1 MIIANNATHRFFLSN
16 YNGQNSKL
24 QTSMARLSSG
34 MRIIQ
39 PGEAPADLGIS
50 ERFRAQVR
58 SSEEA
63 GRVIQNA
70 INMFQSTDAWMQEVS
85 NILDRMSE
93 LTISAA
99 DGSKSDAD
107 RSNLELEFQQLKS
120 EVARIS
126 EAGKYNGLQVN
137 GKTAVAVYD
146 YHEHA
151 IKYSQGDG
159 EELRD
164 LGINFRD
171 GTSSDNNVQYAFESS
186 ATNGTVGDFLFT
198 DDGKNLVYIAQ
209 KSVGSLSAR
218 QTLMKLEIE
227 SNTITTVQMTSAGG
241 ASANTQARL
250 VMDEKGRIWV
260 SDPSTT
266 TSSAVKMFNV
276 KLLDHDAMSL
286 DAGGS
291 GATNDWAG
299 GVQLASAFSNFSV
312 HGDYVYYIERSGN
325 VAAGKLR
332 YIKQSLYDQTEKEVL
347 LYDLSGST
355 YNLDKGENYA
365 ISQDGQY
372 IAFEDED
379 NSSKGTLVVI
389 NTLSGEKYSESM
401 GTRTNSIVGLDFDAN
416 NRLYWTD
423 TGSTSDDNSIKRVSI
438 ASGDEPMLGDVETVR
453 TGNAGHFGAYA
464 SGMASYNL
472 GLSVSGGSPAG
483 DYRFQ
488 VGSDAGMSVDFQ
500 SADIQLVK
508 LGISNLSVSSLDK
521 AQAAIKPLQDAI
533 DKVANQRA
541 IIGAQVSRLNF
552 IHSANA
558 SFADNIAAA
567 ESRIRDVDIA
577 AETSRLTNAQ
587 IMAQTGISVLS
598 QANVAKQNVLRLL
611 Q

>member
-16 YNGQNSKL
+16 YNSQNSKL

-70 INMFQSTDAWMQEVS
+70 INMFQSTDAWLQEVS

-93 LTISAA
+93 LTISSA

-107 RSNLELEFQQLKS
+107 RANLELEFQQLKS

-137 GKTAVAVYD
+137 GKTAVATYD
-146 YHEHA
+146 YHNHK
-151 IKYSQGDG
+151 IMYSQGDG
-159 EELRD
+159 AELRD

-186 ATNGTVGDFLFT
+186 ATNGSVGDFLFT
-198 DDGKNLVYIAQ
+198 DDGKNLIYVAQ

-218 QTLMKLEIE
+218 QTLMKLELE
-227 SNTITTVQMTSAGG
+227 SNSITTVQMTSAGG
-241 ASANTQARL
+241 TSANTQARL
-250 VMDEKGRIWV
+250 IMDDKGRVWV
-260 SDPSTT
+260 SDPSTAT
-266 TSSAVKMFNV
+266 NSAVKMFNV
-276 KLLDHDAMSL
+276 KLLDSDDMSL

-299 GVQLASAFSNFSV
+299 GVSLASGFSNFAV

-332 YIKQSLYDQTEKEVL
+332 YVKQSLYDQTEKEVL
-347 LYDLSGST
+347 LYDLSAST
-355 YNLDKGENYA
+355 YNLDGGENYT

-372 IAFEDED
+372 LAFEDED
-379 NSSKGTLVVI
+379 NSSAGTLVVI
-389 NTLSGEKYSESM
+389 NTDSGEKYTESV

-423 TGSTSDDNSIKRVSI
+423 TGSTSDDNSIKRVEI
-438 ASGDEPMLGDVETVR
+438 KAGAEPILGEIETLR
-453 TGNAGHFGAYA
+453 TGQAGTFGSYA
-464 SGMASYNL
+464 SGMASRNM
-472 GLSVSGGSPAG
+472 GLSVGGGTPAG
-483 DYRFQ
+483 DYRFH
-488 VGSDAGMSVDFQ
+488 VGPDEGMSVDFQ

-508 LGISNLSVSSLDK
+508 LGISNLSVSTLDK
-521 AQAAIKPLQDAI
+521 AQAAIKPLQAAI

-541 IIGAQVSRLNF
+541 IIGSQVSRLNF

-567 ESRIRDVDIA
+567 ESRLRDVDIA
-577 AETSRLTNAQ
+577 SETSRLTNAQ

>member
-1 MIIANNATHRFFLSN
+1 MIIANNATNRFFLTN
-16 YNGQNSKL
+16 YNNQNSKL

-34 MRIIQ
+34 QRIIQ

-50 ERFRAQVR
+50 ERFRAQVKN
-58 SSEEA
+58 SEEA

-70 INMFQSTDAWMQEVS
+70 INMFQSTDAWMQEVN

-93 LTISAA
+93 LAVGAA
-99 DGSKSDAD
+99 DGSKSDDD
-107 RSNLELEFQQLKS
+107 RANLDLEFQQLKS

-137 GKTAVAVYD
+137 GKTAVARYD
-146 YHEHA
+146 YHEHK
-151 IKYSQGDG
+151 IVYSQGDG
-159 EELRD
+159 SEERTLD
-164 LGINFRD
+164 INFRD
-171 GTSSDNNVQYAFESS
+171 GTTSDNSVAYAFESS
-186 ATNGTVGDFLFT
+186 ATNGYVGDFLFT
-198 DDGKNLVYIAQ
+198 DDGKNLVYMAQ
-209 KSVGSLSAR
+209 KSTGSLSAR

-227 SNTITTVQMTSAGG
+227 SNTISTVQLTSAGG
-241 ASANTQARL
+241 ASANTQARI

-260 SDPSTT
+260 SDPSTAT
-266 TSSAVKMFNV
+266 NSAVKNFNV
-276 KLLDHDAMSL
+276 KLLDSEAMSL

-299 GVQLASAFSNFSV
+299 GVALASGFSNFAI
-312 HGDYVYYIERSGN
+312 HGDYAYYIERSGN
-325 VAAGKLR
+325 VAAGKLQ
-332 YIKQSLYDQTEKEVL
+332 YIKQSLFDQTEKEVL
-347 LYDLSGST
+347 VYDLSSST

-379 NSSKGTLVVI
+379 GTAGTMVII
-389 NTLSGEKYSESM
+389 NTSSGEKYSESV
-401 GTRTNSIVGLDFDAN
+401 GTRTNSIVALDFDAN

-423 TGSTSDDNSIKRVSI
+423 TGSTSDDNSIKRVEI
-438 ASGDEPMLGDVETVR
+438 LTGAEPKLGDVETIS
-453 TGNAGHFGAYA
+453 TGNAGHYGVYA
-464 SGMASYNL
+464 SGMAAYNM

-488 VGSDAGMSVDFQ
+488 VGPDKGMEVSFQAADA
-500 SADIQLVK
+500 QLVK
-508 LGISNLSVSSLDK
+508 LGISRLSVDSLD
-521 AQAAIKPLQDAI
+521 AARDAIKPLQAAI

-541 IIGAQVSRLNF
+541 IIGSQVSRLNF
-552 IHSANA
+552 IYSANA

-577 AETSRLTNAQ
+577 LETSKLTNAQ
-587 IMAQTGISVLS
+587 IMQQTGISIMG
-598 QANVAKQNVLRLL
+598 QANTAKQNVLRLL